1 MKCKRAS
8 VTKVMSVCNREHDL
22 VGEAGGRERREQHS
36 KGLAEDRGDPSEAGQ
51 RE

>member
-1 MKCKRAS
+1 
-8 VTKVMSVCNREHDL
+8 MSVCNREHDL